1 MKRLL
6 QISLDTLLASTLP
19 IIMWL
24 LLGFVIN
31 KEISNVFSL
40 TYPLQ
45 FFYMLFITLFAIGPN
60 ITSKKE
66 NNANVIYSNMLF
78 SSVLV
83 GIITIFLC
91 LNVNSYIKLMSMSEN
106 IYHNFCMYSIV
117 LMYYNFILQ
126 LLLQK
131 LYYENNNKK
140 ANKISL
146 LFNLT
151 NFLLIIILSALFK
164 DVFAITVTLVID
176 FLILIILFINNI
188 KRFTFILKIKENI
201 KYTSFSLLKDISFL
215 LIYGIGFGNSFSYGD
230 KYLGAINFEGL
241 TTDAQWDMLASVDTA
256 SKIDISENKLD
267 YKKSLKDAYKL
278 LLILIGTILIM
289 NITLYWYFKP
299 DVKVLLIILLVQI
312 IDMLFEPIK
321 AIKLNYLQINDN
333 SSKHNIAYIISRIG
347 RLLCSFIPSAFCT
360 YIGQMFSMIYLYIYS
375 KIQCKDVKIFN
386 LKHQ

>member
-19 IIMWL
+19 IVMWL
-24 LLGFVIN
+24 LLGFVIS

-66 NNANVIYSNMLF
+66 NNSNIIYSNMIF
-78 SSVLV
+78 GSILV
-83 GIITIFLC
+83 GIITIVLC
-91 LNVNSYIKLMSMSEN
+91 FNVDTYIKIMSMDKN
-106 IYHNFCMYSIV
+106 IYHNFCIYSIV

-131 LYYENNNKK
+131 LYYENENKE

-146 LFNLT
+146 MFNLT
-151 NFLLIIILSALFK
+151 NFSLIIIMSILFN
-164 DVFAITVTLVID
+164 DIVSIIITLIVD
-176 FLILIILFINNI
+176 FLILLMIFINNI
-188 KRFTFILKIKENI
+188 NRFTFILKIKENI
-201 KYTSFSLLKDISFL
+201 KYTSFGLLNNISFL
-215 LIYGIGFGNSFSYGD
+215 LIYGIGFGNSFSYGK
-230 KYLGAINFEGL
+230 KYLTAINFEGL

-256 SKIDISENKLD
+256 SKIDLSENKLD
-267 YKKSLKDAYKL
+267 FKKSLKDAYKL
-278 LLILIGTILIM
+278 LSLLIGSILIM
-289 NITLYWYFKP
+289 NLTLYWYFKP
-299 DVKVLLIILLVQI
+299 DIKVLLIILLVQI
-312 IDMLFEPIK
+312 IDMIFDPAK

-360 YIGQMFSMIYLYIYS
+360 YIGQLFSMIYLYIYS
-375 KIQCKDVKIFN
+375 KIQCRKVEIFN
-386 LKHQ
+386 LK

>member
-1 MKRLL
+1 MKRLI

-83 GIITIFLC
+83 GIITIVLC
-91 LNVNSYIKLMSMSEN
+91 FNVDSYIKIMSMSEK
-106 IYHNFCMYSIV
+106 IYHNFCLYSIA

-151 NFLLIIILSALFK
+151 NFFLIIISSILFK
-164 DVFAITVTLVID
+164 NIIAIIITLTID
-176 FLILIILFINNI
+176 FLILIILFVNNI
-188 KRFTFILKIKENI
+188 KKFTFKLKIKDNI

-215 LIYGIGFGNSFSYGD
+215 LIYGIGFGNSFSYGE
-230 KYLGAINFEGL
+230 KYLEAINFEGL

-256 SKIDISENKLD
+256 SKIDLSENKLN
-267 YKKSLKDAYKL
+267 YKKSLSDSYKL
-278 LLILIGTILIM
+278 LLILIGSILIM
-289 NITLYWYFKP
+289 NLTLYWYFKP
-299 DVKVLLIILLVQI
+299 DIKVLLIILFVQI
-312 IDMLFEPIK
+312 IDMLFEPAK

-333 SSKHNIAYIISRIG
+333 SSKHNFAYIISRIG

-360 YIGQMFSMIYLYIYS
+360 YIGQLFSMIYLFIYS
-375 KIQCKDVKIFN
+375 KIQCRKVEMFN
-386 LKHQ
+386 LKQ